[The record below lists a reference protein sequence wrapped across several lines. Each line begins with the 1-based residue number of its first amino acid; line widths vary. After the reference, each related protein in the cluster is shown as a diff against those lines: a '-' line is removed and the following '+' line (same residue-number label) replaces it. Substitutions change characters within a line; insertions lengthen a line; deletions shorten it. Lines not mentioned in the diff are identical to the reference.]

1 MSLNQDLL
9 FLKLPSD
16 QQLAEKS
23 ASSSVGQLLDDLKN
37 KVEYATLIDTCYF
50 LLKNGNLSH
59 EESLRVWEIRL
70 ILHIF
75 DGGISIAK
83 KEGINLNNELYLIE
97 NKLREPPA
105 APQTAGIPSSRTG
118 SLTNVSATGS
128 EATIPI
134 YPLPRNNN
142 SQISH
147 SLLILLLRLK
157 SIPNMNLVN
166 ELYKLTYQSRLKAS
180 SNSKEPEVIS
190 LQLANLSYDI
200 IVVLTIT
207 KNYLTLVNFIQS
219 IRYELD
225 IESAY
230 SSHLALLWLI
240 IKLILHVKKHAST
253 AGGDTDNFTDAL
265 VQQYQK
271 DFNSISKLTLAE
283 FQYILS
289 NFNPNISVSSVN
301 EEVGEITLELLVSRV
316 QQGLIS
322 GRIICCT
329 LGLWNLQNRIGVELK
344 DGELVIEKERKRNK
358 EEREEEEEEE
368 EVKTVEQCY
377 QAVTYRWLENINR
390 VYCLE

>member
-1 MSLNQDLL
+1 MSLNQDSL
-9 FLKLPSD
+9 FLKLPAP
-16 QQLAEKS
+16 QKLAEKG
-23 ASSSVGQLLDDLKN
+23 ASSSVDQLLHDLKN
-37 KVEYATLIDTCYF
+37 KVEYSALIDTCYF
-50 LLKNGNLSH
+50 LLKDGDLSY
-59 EESLRVWEIRL
+59 EESLKVWEIRL

-97 NKLREPPA
+97 NKSREPPA
-105 APQTAGIPSSRTG
+105 APQAPGVPSSRTG
-118 SLTNVSATGS
+118 SLTNASATGN
-128 EATIPI
+128 EATLPI

-157 SIPNMNLVN
+157 SIPNLNLVN

-225 IESAY
+225 IGSAY
-230 SSHLALLWLI
+230 SSRLALLWLI
-240 IKLILHVKKHAST
+240 IKLILHVKKYAST
-253 AGGDTDNFTDAL
+253 TAGNTDSLTDAL

-271 DFNSISKLTLAE
+271 DFNGISKSTLSE
-283 FQYILS
+283 FQYILN
-289 NFNPNISVSSVN
+289 NFNPNLSVGSVN
-301 EEVGEITLELLVSRV
+301 DGVNEITLELLVSRA
-316 QQGLIS
+316 QKGLIS

-329 LGLWNLQNRIGVELK
+329 LGLWNLQNRFGVELR
-344 DGELVIEKERKRNK
+344 DGELVFEKKAKENK
-358 EEREEEEEEE
+358 EEGTEGTERA
-368 EVKTVEQCY
+368 KTVEECY
-377 QAVTYRWLENINR
+377 SEVTHRWLGNINR